1 MPEKGFKTV
10 AGTSGWGSFSK
21 HAYKH
26 IHVGSFG
33 PSLALNGFEK
43 LPHPNAPLHWSWIHD
58 FFRQQAQSIAELI
71 H

>member
-1 MPEKGFKTV
+1 MFFIRCIPVSYPDKIVVNLDAYFD
-10 AGTSGWGSFSK
+10 SGAKHVWMGKSFSK

-43 LPHPNAPLHWSWIHD
+43 LFPIQPRPI
-58 FFRQQAQSIAELI
+58 I
-71 H
+71 